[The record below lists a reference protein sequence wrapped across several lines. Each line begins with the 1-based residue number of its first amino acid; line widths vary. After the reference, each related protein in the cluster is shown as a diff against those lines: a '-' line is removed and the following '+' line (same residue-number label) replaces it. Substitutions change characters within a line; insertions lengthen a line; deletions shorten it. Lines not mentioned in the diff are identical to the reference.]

1 MYRFSVHFQKDAVF
15 QTLVR
20 LRAYNRLG
28 HSVLGSFAFEDISNC
43 NCVVC
48 VFQLLSEPQLEDI
61 SSYGYINDVYFPVIT
76 EIQLQSHVQ
85 SVSAMERVLNGVDE
99 TAI

>member
-48 VFQLLSEPQLEDI
+48 VFF
-61 SSYGYINDVYFPVIT
+61 SYYQNH
-76 EIQLQSHVQ
+76 S
-85 SVSAMERVLNGVDE
+85 
-99 TAI
+99 